1 MKKPLEIIAYQVK
14 IGSARELVALE
25 LDGKCPARD
34 FLTEL
39 ETSNS
44 KGFQILDG
52 ARQLYEFRT
61 RSGIRLYCFL
71 AGQALVFLTNGG
83 KKNTKK
89 EQNRDIQSA
98 KRFFDRFE
106 QLINQGA
113 VLTIIEP

>member
-52 ARQLYEFRT
+52 QFRFLCDVAHVIP
-61 RSGIRLYCFL
+61 IR
-71 AGQALVFLTNGG
+71 
-83 KKNTKK
+83 
-89 EQNRDIQSA
+89 
-98 KRFFDRFE
+98 
-106 QLINQGA
+106 
-113 VLTIIEP
+113 